1 MSKVLVLK
9 NDRAGDLFTSLG
21 LISSL
26 IRDEKNI
33 MLYLSEFNNSFN
45 FFFKNIKTKRI
56 NFNLNFIDKINILI
70 DIFKNKYDKVYILTP
85 KNFYFFLP
93 FFFRNIKFYGIVYDG
108 NKRKR
113 PNIFLRKFLYKYE
126 VVNRNKLNKYSYRQL
141 QERLLENSAILDYKF
156 LNLSLPN
163 LELKYSNLIPINFI
177 FFQFRYKFFEE
188 LNWGINEFKIFVDFL
203 KKKYDYVLF
212 CSDIEKNL
220 KTKSYNN
227 FFEKNYSIIDI
238 NNNLKSEKSIN
249 NNIFFLKD
257 LSGLDMFYIIKKA
270 SLNIA
275 KEGIVSHISYF
286 HKAKCHNLFNF
297 KLKSN
302 EDIKHQKISY
312 SEWCKGMN
320 FTFSFF
326 NQDINKAL
334 KKISRQI

>member
-163 LELKYSNLIPINFI
+163 LELKYSNLIPNNFI
-177 FFQFRYKFFEE
+177 
-188 LNWGINEFKIFVDFL
+188 
-203 KKKYDYVLF
+203 
-212 CSDIEKNL
+212 
-220 KTKSYNN
+220 
-227 FFEKNYSIIDI
+227 
-238 NNNLKSEKSIN
+238 
-249 NNIFFLKD
+249 
-257 LSGLDMFYIIKKA
+257 
-270 SLNIA
+270 
-275 KEGIVSHISYF
+275 EG
-286 HKAKCHNLFNF
+286 
-297 KLKSN
+297 
-302 EDIKHQKISY
+302 
-312 SEWCKGMN
+312 
-320 FTFSFF
+320 
-326 NQDINKAL
+326 
-334 KKISRQI
+334 